1 MLQVHKPLLICKK
14 HYGGH
19 WDKGGPFLLKFML
32 NGCEQHT
39 EWAGGGERNPEIK
52 GTREA
57 SEDECFDEEKE

>member
-1 MLQVHKPLLICKK
+1 
-14 HYGGH
+14 
-19 WDKGGPFLLKFML
+19 ML

-39 EWAGGGERNPEIK
+39 ELAGGGERNPEIK